1 MMAISPLIGTA
12 IENASE
18 MHSIINLRLG
28 ISSSISNAV
37 DLTKNGEI
45 ENQQV
50 KDIIEYEMCD
60 NVRQFKREI
69 EKLNER

>member
-1 MMAISPLIGTA
+1 MISLVPLV
-12 IENASE
+12 
-18 MHSIINLRLG
+18 G